1 MVSGLS
7 KVKVSVFEDM
17 FHDGFERFFEAPRAR
32 YPSGVGGGEYIK
44 TPPHRK
50 GKKRKSFIR
59 VFLPILMELGRYGQ
73 GGRGAAR
80 FHTHRNLILS
90 CAAAWKAAFPVSPPP
105 ALRTGMNMGITSV
118 FFRQDYRIIM
128 IYRI

>member
-1 MVSGLS
+1 MDAGRSNRNSEVETTDVLGI
-7 KVKVSVFEDM
+7 
-17 FHDGFERFFEAPRAR
+17 FHDGFESVLEVLRAR

-59 VFLPILMELGRYGQ
+59 VFLPILRELGRYGQ

-80 FHTHRNLILS
+80 FHTYRNLILS
-90 CAAAWKAAFPVSPPP
+90 CAA
-105 ALRTGMNMGITSV
+105 T
-118 FFRQDYRIIM
+118 
-128 IYRI
+128 

>member
-90 CAAAWKAAFPVSPPP
+90 CAA
-105 ALRTGMNMGITSV
+105 T
-118 FFRQDYRIIM
+118 
-128 IYRI
+128 